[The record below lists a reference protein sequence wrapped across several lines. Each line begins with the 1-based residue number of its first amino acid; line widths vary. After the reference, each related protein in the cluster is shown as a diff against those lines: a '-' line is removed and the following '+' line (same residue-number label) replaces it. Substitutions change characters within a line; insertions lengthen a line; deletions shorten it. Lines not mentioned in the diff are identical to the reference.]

1 MNPVIESLYRGGAPD
16 PEAVN
21 NFVHQNQFPLVE
33 PGRVTFV
40 YRGQAEEVYLRRWIA
55 KPFYTLPYTKMQDL
69 IPYKPDPPVGEGNET
84 STALRYFNFRKA
96 TIYAG
101 SNEIQKNIIAKHVLG
116 L

>member
-1 MNPVIESLYRGGAPD
+1 MNGGRGTTDAVAQGRAFGFCSSEVVVSTIGATPT
-16 PEAVN
+16 
-21 NFVHQNQFPLVE
+21 
-33 PGRVTFV
+33 GS
-40 YRGQAEEVYLRRWIA
+40 
-55 KPFYTLPYTKMQDL
+55 
-69 IPYKPDPPVGEGNET
+69 ET